1 MKSVGIYYRV
11 STERQDLES
20 QKHAVETWL
29 DRLAPDKRPKKVLVF
44 SDEGLSGTNLN
55 RPGYKKLLEAAY
67 AQKID
72 TILVYR
78 LDRFSRNASDAIK
91 TLLSL
96 DESGVGF
103 ISITQ
108 PVLNL
113 GHENPFRRT
122 MLAAFAEIA
131 EIERQTIVTRVKAG
145 LKAAKERGVKL
156 GAPTKIDEGVRL
168 QVQQKRAQGLTY
180 RAIAKDLGLSYNLI
194 YKVAQ
199 DLSQPSE

>member
-1 MKSVGIYYRV
+1 MKSIGIYYRV
-11 STERQDLES
+11 STDRQDLDS
-20 QKHAVETWL
+20 QRHAVENWL
-29 DRLAPDKRPKKVLVF
+29 AKLDPDKQPKRVTVF
-44 SDEGLSGTNLN
+44 SDEGMSGNKLN
-55 RPGYKKLLEAAY
+55 RPGYQALLAA
-67 AQKID
+67 ADAHKID
-72 TILVYR
+72 TIIVYR

-96 DESGVGF
+96 DECGVAF

-145 LKAAKERGVKL
+145 LKAAQERGVKL
-156 GAPTKIDEGVRL
+156 GQPSKIDDSLRLKVQEGRE
-168 QVQQKRAQGLTY
+168 AGLTY
-180 RAIAKDLGLSYNLI
+180 RAIAKDLQLSYGLI

-199 DLSQPSE
+199 EFEK

>member
-1 MKSVGIYYRV
+1 
-11 STERQDLES
+11 
-20 QKHAVETWL
+20 
-29 DRLAPDKRPKKVLVF
+29 
-44 SDEGLSGTNLN
+44 
-55 RPGYKKLLEAAY
+55 
-67 AQKID
+67 
-72 TILVYR
+72 
-78 LDRFSRNASDAIK
+78 
-91 TLLSL
+91 
-96 DESGVGF
+96 
-103 ISITQ
+103 

-156 GAPTKIDEGVRL
+156 GAPTKVDDDVR
-168 QVQQKRAQGLTY
+168 QRVQEKRAQGLTY

-199 DLSQPSE
+199 DMGQPSE